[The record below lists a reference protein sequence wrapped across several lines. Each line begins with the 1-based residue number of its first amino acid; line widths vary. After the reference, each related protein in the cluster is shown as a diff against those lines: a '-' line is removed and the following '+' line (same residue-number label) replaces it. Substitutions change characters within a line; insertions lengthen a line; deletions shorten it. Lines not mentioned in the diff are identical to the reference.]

1 MSDAGFVATNATMH
15 PTHMSE
21 CRPLKEAWP
30 VISAARRFGVCDRLL
45 VGLVAITLVRA
56 GEALAGEQAPEAG
69 LPGKLEPGDA
79 RASTMFPASLFGAPE
94 KYSMPGMTETHAF
107 SKEQFR
113 PRGHSI
119 FESDAHADL
128 GDDKMISDT
137 TVWQRLSEFRAH
149 DRVRVL
155 TLWESGLS
163 SVSLQAGKNGA
174 PSLQWS
180 SRMMNSGEAA
190 HGLLDRMLPASS
202 FGGKS
207 SSDGAGG
214 VAHPIARSASP
225 QPSARG
231 EPAGKGAA
239 SLGAARQGPP

>member
-1 MSDAGFVATNATMH
+1 MSDARFVARNAMMP

-21 CRPLKEAWP
+21 CRPFNAARP
-30 VISAARRFGVCDRLL
+30 VASAARGLAVCDSFL

-56 GEALAGEQAPEAG
+56 GEALAGEQASETGAV
-69 LPGKLEPGDA
+69 GKLEPSDA
-79 RASTMFPASLFGAPE
+79 HQSTMLPAYLFDAPG
-94 KYSMPGMTETHAF
+94 KYSMPGMPETSA
-107 SKEQFR
+107 SSREEFR

-119 FESDAHADL
+119 FESDAHTEL
-128 GDDKMISDT
+128 GEEKLISNT

-163 SVSLQAGKNGA
+163 SVSLQAGKKGN
-174 PSLQWS
+174 PSLQWT

-190 HGLLDRMLPASS
+190 HGLLDRLLPAASS
-202 FGGKS
+202 AARGA
-207 SSDGAGG
+207 SDGAAG
-214 VAHPIARSASP
+214 VAHPMAHSASP
-225 QPSARG
+225 QPGARG

-239 SLGAARQGPP
+239 SFGAARLGPP